1 MAGSTLAAADAPA
14 TQISADDARRDL
26 RTLQRAF
33 TELHPGLYRY
43 ASVAD
48 IDTAFAEA
56 EAEVRQGATRGQM
69 FLIASRLAAT
79 VRCGHSWA
87 SPYNQPPAVVK

>member
-43 ASVAD
+43 ASVAE
-48 IDTAFAEA
+48 IDSAFAEA

-79 VRCGHSWA
+79 VRCGHTWA
-87 SPYNQPPAVVK
+87 SPYNQPPAVVL